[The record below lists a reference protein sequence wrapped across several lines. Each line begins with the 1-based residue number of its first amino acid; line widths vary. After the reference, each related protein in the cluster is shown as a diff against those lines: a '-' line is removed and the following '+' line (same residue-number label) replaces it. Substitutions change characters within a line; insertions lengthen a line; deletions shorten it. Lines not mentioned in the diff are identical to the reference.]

1 MIHPLA
7 GTDGSGS
14 ARPSWPAL
22 KAPMSTRWR
31 RCAAPWRAGATK
43 TATGAISQEEGPMT
57 MSNEPIAA
65 LDDGSERF
73 DLGTELVIRRHR
85 REAARRPPSAMIP
98 IGQRLTTMSPPTS
111 GDAVPIPPSDLL
123 MWEATP
129 RTPTSPATCAEPVC
143 PHCDGAGYY
152 TEAVP
157 FGHPH
162 FGTLF
167 PCICTLAEQMAQRGR
182 AVEQV
187 LARLADGLGFLAATR
202 LADRNQQRESL
213 DRALADARGYL
224 DRPEGGVFICGP
236 NGAGKTMLAAAI
248 VNELVLTQR
257 IAASYESA
265 PKLLRFIQSGFKDHT
280 ADDRLDALLEVE
292 LLLIDDLGAEHKS
305 GWNEQTVF
313 EIVDT
318 RYKHG
323 RRTLITANIR
333 RKDLSKRLA
342 SRIADMVG
350 AEIWLVVSD
359 LREIRLRE
367 RRRQREAAG

>member
-1 MIHPLA
+1 
-7 GTDGSGS
+7 
-14 ARPSWPAL
+14 
-22 KAPMSTRWR
+22 
-31 RCAAPWRAGATK
+31 
-43 TATGAISQEEGPMT
+43 MT

-202 LADRNQQRESL
+202 LADFNRDRPLDPRVEWCGVRADRHQQRESL

-280 ADDRLDALLEVE
+280 ADDRLDALLSVE
-292 LLLIDDLGAEHKS
+292 LLLIDDLGAEHKG

-367 RRRQREAAG
+367 RRRQRESAL

>member
-1 MIHPLA
+1 
-7 GTDGSGS
+7 
-14 ARPSWPAL
+14 
-22 KAPMSTRWR
+22 
-31 RCAAPWRAGATK
+31 
-43 TATGAISQEEGPMT
+43 MT
-57 MSNEPIAA
+57 TSNELIAA
-65 LDDGSERF
+65 LDDGAERF
-73 DLGTELVIRRHR
+73 DPGTELVIRRHQ
-85 REAARRPPSAMIP
+85 REAARRPASEMIP
-98 IGQRLTTMSPPTS
+98 IGQRLTTMSPTTS
-111 GDAVPIPPSDLL
+111 GDAVPITPSDLL
-123 MWEATP
+123 MWQATL
-129 RTPTSPATCAEPVC
+129 RTPTSPTTCAKPAC

-152 TEAVP
+152 KEAVP

-162 FGTLF
+162 FGVLF
-167 PCICTLAEQMAQRGR
+167 PCVCKLAEQAAQHLH

-187 LARLADGLGFLAATR
+187 LARLAAGLGFLADTR
-202 LADRNQQRESL
+202 LADIDLDRPLDPLVEWCGVRADHDQQREGL
-213 DRALADARGYL
+213 ERAVADARRYL

-248 VNELVLTQR
+248 LNELVLTQQ

-280 ADDRLDALLEVE
+280 ADDRLDALLAVE
-292 LLLIDDLGAEHKS
+292 FLLIDDLGAEHKG
-305 GWNEQTVF
+305 GWNEQTLF

-342 SRIADMVG
+342 SRIAEMVG

-367 RRRQREAAG
+367 LRRQRESAG